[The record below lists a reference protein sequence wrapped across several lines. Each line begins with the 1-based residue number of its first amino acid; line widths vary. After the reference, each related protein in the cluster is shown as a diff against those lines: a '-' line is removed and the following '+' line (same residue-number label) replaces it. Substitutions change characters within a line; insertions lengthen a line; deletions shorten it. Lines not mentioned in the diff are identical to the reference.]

1 MKAESKKEKYVPFY
15 TKLNPALKKAILR
28 HPSLSPM
35 AALNLAAIKIQKIFK
50 GFVIRKN
57 KKQLKKYLED
67 KAKLKAL
74 KEENK
79 KSSSQRLKAKFART
93 KKHFKAKSENDGFEA
108 FCATKIAATFRMSLV
123 RRLFKFYNFSIY
135 HIASYQIQQAWKR
148 HSSARRKPVPYSK
161 EETAAHK
168 IQM

>member
-1 MKAESKKEKYVPFY
+1 
-15 TKLNPALKKAILR
+15 
-28 HPSLSPM
+28 M
-35 AALNLAAIKIQKIFK
+35 AALNLAAIKIQKMLK
-50 GFVIRKN
+50 GFIIRKN

-67 KAKLKAL
+67 KAELKAL
-74 KEENK
+74 REEEK
-79 KSSSQRLKAKFART
+79 KNPGQKLKAKFARA

-135 HIASYQIQQAWKR
+135 HIASFQIQQAWKR
-148 HSSARRKPVPYSK
+148 HSSAHKKPPRHTK

-168 IQM
+168 IQMYFIEIF